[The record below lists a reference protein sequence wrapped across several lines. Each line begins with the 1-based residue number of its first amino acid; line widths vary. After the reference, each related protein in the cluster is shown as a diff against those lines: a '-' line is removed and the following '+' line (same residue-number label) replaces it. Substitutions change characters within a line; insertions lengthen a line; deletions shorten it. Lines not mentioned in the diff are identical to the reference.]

1 MKNFFIYI
9 LWFLCT
15 KWIWNIIVFLLNPI
29 YKVPNNWFFD
39 WGVQFVVIAIP
50 IYLIFNKL
58 GLFDNN
64 SKTKK

>member
-1 MKNFFIYI
+1 MDMEHYCIFIESR
-9 LWFLCT
+9 
-15 KWIWNIIVFLLNPI
+15 